1 MKTCAVVLCGG
12 VGERLWPYSTPEIPK
27 QFQIFFQGKSL
38 LDLTLE
44 RIRKIEPDKILLVT
58 NERYREHINSIYGD
72 QIAKN
77 LIDVLYEPS
86 AKGTSSS
93 ILYATLYLDRIIGES
108 YKVCILPADHYFDD
122 SFAPFLKEAMIL
134 NNNDRHLITTFGIS
148 PTNPD
153 TGFGYIKHESGA
165 ITSFHEKPSL
175 SRANELILDGALWN
189 SGIFIFYT
197 RHMVSIYNHL
207 YPIQVDLMTKWLEN
221 VDVYDQLENISFD
234 YAIMEKIDCGRVLN
248 FPSVWNDV
256 GDWNRIST
264 LIESDKHVAVNSRNT
279 FVKSDRP
286 VIVIGLSDIIVTSTS
301 DGILIASRSHLDSV
315 KHALSIFK
323 ISHNEL

>member
-1 MKTCAVVLCGG
+1 MQMIYLKTCKSPYTQISEYNTRSMKTCAVVLCGG

-175 SRANELILDGALWN
+175 SRANELYFLHSSYGVYLQSFVSY
-189 SGIFIFYT
+189 SG
-197 RHMVSIYNHL
+197 RS
-207 YPIQVDLMTKWLEN
+207 
-221 VDVYDQLENISFD
+221 YDKM
-234 YAIMEKIDCGRVLN
+234 A
-248 FPSVWNDV
+248 
-256 GDWNRIST
+256 
-264 LIESDKHVAVNSRNT
+264 
-279 FVKSDRP
+279 
-286 VIVIGLSDIIVTSTS
+286 
-301 DGILIASRSHLDSV
+301 
-315 KHALSIFK
+315 
-323 ISHNEL
+323 